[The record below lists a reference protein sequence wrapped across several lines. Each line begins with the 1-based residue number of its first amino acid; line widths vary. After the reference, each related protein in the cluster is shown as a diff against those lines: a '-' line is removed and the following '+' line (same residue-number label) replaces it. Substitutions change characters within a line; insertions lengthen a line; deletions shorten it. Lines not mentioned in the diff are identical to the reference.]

1 MAWPGLR
8 CALRTAVA
16 GALLS
21 LALAASAAEDFAF
34 LPAPP
39 VPEPAEAVLT
49 GLARAGDRLVAVGER
64 GLVTLSDDGERWRQV
79 ETPVSVLLT
88 AVTFADAEHGWAV
101 GHGGVVLGTAD
112 GGQSWELQLD
122 GREVNRQFQH
132 YAAERVEAREA
143 ALAALPEGDPDRED
157 AEYALEDARFALED
171 AEAALETGPVDPFL
185 DVLFLDQRRGFALGA
200 YGHLF
205 RTADGGA
212 TWRIAIDG
220 LENPGRYHYY
230 DLHERDGVLYLCG
243 EAGLLFVSHDAGASW
258 ERIEGLYEGSFFGL
272 ADRGGDVLAFGLR
285 GNVFASDD
293 GGRRWERLPLPPG
306 PSLYGGTALG
316 ADEVLLVGAGGAVLR
331 LAADGTLRRLGH
343 PDRDTFSDALPVGDR
358 VYLAGM
364 GGIARLAEAVPR

>member
-8 CALRTAVA
+8 CALRTAAA

-34 LPAPP
+34 LPSPP

-49 GLARAGDRLVAVGER
+49 GLALAGDRLVAVGER
-64 GLVTLSDDGERWRQV
+64 GLIALSDDGETWRQV
-79 ETPVSVLLT
+79 QAPVSVLLT
-88 AVTFADAEHGWAV
+88 AVTFADAARGWAV
-101 GHGGVVLGTAD
+101 GHGGVVLGTVD
-112 GGQSWELQLD
+112 GGESWALQLD
-122 GREVNRQFQH
+122 GREVNRQFQRF
-132 YAAERVEAREA
+132 AAERVEAGEA
-143 ALAALPEGDPDRED
+143 ALAALPEDDPGRED

-185 DVLFLDQRRGFALGA
+185 DVLFLDERRGFALGA

-205 RTADGGA
+205 RTADGGES
-212 TWRIAIDG
+212 WRIAIDG
-220 LENPGRYHYY
+220 LDNPGRYHYY

-243 EAGLLFVSHDAGASW
+243 EAGLLFVSRDEGASW
-258 ERIEGLYEGSFFGL
+258 ERIEDLYEGSFFGL
-272 ADRGGDVLAFGLR
+272 ANRGGGVIAFGLR

-293 GGRRWERLPLPPG
+293 GGGSWERLPLPPG
-306 PSLYGGTALG
+306 PSLYGGAALAG
-316 ADEVLLVGAGGAVLR
+316 DEALLVGAGGAVLR
-331 LAADGTLRRLGH
+331 LAADGGVRRLGH

-364 GGIARLAEAVPR
+364 GGIARLVEAVAR

>member
-8 CALRTAVA
+8 CALRTAAA

-49 GLARAGDRLVAVGER
+49 GLALAGDRLVAVGER
-64 GLVTLSDDGERWRQV
+64 GLVALSEDGERWRQAQ
-79 ETPVSVLLT
+79 TPVSVLLT

-101 GHGGVVLGTAD
+101 GHGGVVLGTDD
-112 GGQSWELQLD
+112 GGESWTLQLD
-122 GREVNRQFQH
+122 GREVNRQFQRF
-132 YAAERVEAREA
+132 AADRVEAREA
-143 ALAALPEGDPDRED
+143 ALDALPEDDPDRED

-205 RTADGGA
+205 RTGDGGES
-212 TWRIAIDG
+212 WRIAIDG
-220 LENPGRYHYY
+220 LDNPGRYHYY

-243 EAGLLFVSHDAGASW
+243 EAGLLFVSRDDGASW

-272 ADRGGDVLAFGLR
+272 ANRGGGVIAFGLR

-293 GGRRWERLPLPPG
+293 GGRSWERLPLPPG
-306 PSLYGGTALG
+306 PSLYGGTALAG
-316 ADEVLLVGAGGAVLR
+316 NEALLVGAGGAVLR
-331 LAADGTLRRLGH
+331 LAADGEVRRLGH

-364 GGIARLAEAVPR
+364 GGIARLVEAVAQ